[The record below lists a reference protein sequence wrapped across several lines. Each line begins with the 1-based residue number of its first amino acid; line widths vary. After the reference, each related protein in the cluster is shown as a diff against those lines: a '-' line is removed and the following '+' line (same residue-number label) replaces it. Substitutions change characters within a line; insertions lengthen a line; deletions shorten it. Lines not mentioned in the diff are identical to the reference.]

1 MKTDIEMLH
10 EYIEETDK
18 GFYESLSDPEK
29 ILYQCV
35 VRDSLQFAW
44 YVFRKR
50 CEELGTLLKQAI
62 KKFRKGKRMKKATLL
77 MLLIAM
83 FILGYLLG
91 TGIIWNSLCTAIS
104 FWIGCVFAA
113 IIDGLT

>member
-1 MKTDIEMLH
+1 MKKNIEILQ

-18 GFYESLSDPEK
+18 VLYESLSDLEK

-50 CEELGTLLKQAI
+50 CEELGTMLKECLKNI
-62 KKFRKGKRMKKATLL
+62 KEGE
-77 MLLIAM
+77 
-83 FILGYLLG
+83 
-91 TGIIWNSLCTAIS
+91 
-104 FWIGCVFAA
+104 
-113 IIDGLT
+113 

>member
-35 VRDSLQFAW
+35 VRDSLEFAW

-50 CEELGTLLKQAI
+50 CEELGTLLKESLKNI
-62 KKFRKGKRMKKATLL
+62 KEGE
-77 MLLIAM
+77 
-83 FILGYLLG
+83 
-91 TGIIWNSLCTAIS
+91 
-104 FWIGCVFAA
+104 
-113 IIDGLT
+113 

>member
-18 GFYESLSDPEK
+18 GFYESISDPEK

-50 CEELGTLLKQAI
+50 CEELGTLLKQEI
-62 KKFRKGKRMKKATLL
+62 KKFGKGKRIKKATL

-104 FWIGCVFAA
+104 LWIGCVFAA

>member
-18 GFYESLSDPEK
+18 GFYESLPDPEK

-50 CEELGTLLKQAI
+50 CEELGTLLKQEI
-62 KKFRKGKRMKKATLL
+62 KKFRKGKRIKKATLL

-104 FWIGCVFAA
+104 FWIECVFEA

>member
-18 GFYESLSDPEK
+18 GFYESLSDPET
-29 ILYQCV
+29 ILYQCF

-50 CEELGTLLKQAI
+50 CEELGTMLKESLKNI
-62 KKFRKGKRMKKATLL
+62 KEGE
-77 MLLIAM
+77 
-83 FILGYLLG
+83 
-91 TGIIWNSLCTAIS
+91 
-104 FWIGCVFAA
+104 
-113 IIDGLT
+113 

>member
-1 MKTDIEMLH
+1 MKADIEMLN
-10 EYIEETDK
+10 EYIEKTDK

-35 VRDSLQFAW
+35 IRDSLEFAW

-62 KKFRKGKRMKKATLL
+62 KKFRKRKTDKKSNIVDASYCNVYIRL
-77 MLLIAM
+77 
-83 FILGYLLG
+83 FIGN
-91 TGIIWNSLCTAIS
+91 WNHME
-104 FWIGCVFAA
+104 
-113 IIDGLT
+113 